1 MVMMAVRQGNGID
14 LQVLDPIIHRHGRQP
29 FQLGIDAGIEKD
41 AVIGHFDHPGA
52 APMPSAGLRSIM
64 FIERTGGVQEKQEK
78 GLIFS
83 PVC

>member
-52 APMPSAGLRSIM
+52 CSDAVRRVEINN
-64 FIERTGGVQEKQEK
+64 VH
-78 GLIFS
+78 
-83 PVC
+83 